1 MELVS
6 NVLITALLIG
16 LALIA
21 VYGAY
26 MFIDGTAEVKAW
38 DHMLKTF
45 DSHKGINLD
54 KDAAALKKKYK
65 KELLIGLTILVV
77 AILIMSTM
85 YHLAGMEW

>member
-1 MELVS
+1 MELIG
-6 NVLITALLIG
+6 NILITALLIS

-21 VYGAY
+21 VYGVY
-26 MFIDGTAEVKAW
+26 MFIDGTAEVKAY

-54 KDAAALKKKYK
+54 KDATALKKKYK
-65 KELLIGLTILVV
+65 KELLIGLAILAV

-85 YHLAGMEW
+85 YHLAVE

>member
-1 MELVS
+1 MELVF
-6 NVLITALLIG
+6 NVFWTTLLII
-16 LALIA
+16 LALIG
-21 VYGAY
+21 VYGVYAL
-26 MFIDGTAEVKAW
+26 IDGTAEVKAW

-77 AILIMSTM
+77 AILIMGTM
-85 YHLAGMEW
+85 YHLAGLE

>member
-6 NVLITALLIG
+6 NVLITAYS
-16 LALIA
+16 LIA

-38 DHMLKTF
+38 DHILKTF

-65 KELLIGLTILVV
+65 KELLIGLTILAV
-77 AILIMSTM
+77 AILIMSMM
-85 YHLAGMEW
+85 YHLAGME

>member
-1 MELVS
+1 MELVC
-6 NVLITALLIG
+6 NVLITALLIS
-16 LALIA
+16 LTLIA
-21 VYGAY
+21 VYTVY
-26 MFIDGTAEVKAW
+26 MLIDGTAEVKAW

-54 KDAAALKKKYK
+54 KDATALKKKYK

-85 YHLAGMEW
+85 YHLAGLE

>member
-1 MELVS
+1 MELVF
-6 NVLITALLIG
+6 NVFWSTLLII
-16 LALIA
+16 LALIG
-21 VYGAY
+21 VYGVYAL
-26 MFIDGTAEVKAW
+26 IDGTAEVKAW

-65 KELLIGLTILVV
+65 KELLIGLTILVA

-85 YHLAGMEW
+85 YHLAGLE

>member
-1 MELVS
+1 MELVC

-16 LALIA
+16 IALIA
-21 VYGAY
+21 VYAVY
-26 MFIDGTAEVKAW
+26 MLIDGTAEVKAW

-54 KDAAALKKKYK
+54 KDAAALKKKKYK

-85 YHLAGMEW
+85 YHLAGME

>member
-1 MELVS
+1 MELVC

-16 LALIA
+16 IALIA
-21 VYGAY
+21 VYAVY
-26 MFIDGTAEVKAW
+26 MLIDGTAEVKAW

-65 KELLIGLTILVV
+65 KELLIGTCILVV
-77 AILIMSTM
+77 ALLVMSTM
-85 YHLAGMEW
+85 YHLASME

>member
-1 MELVS
+1 MELVF
-6 NVLITALLIG
+6 NVFWTTLLII
-16 LALIA
+16 LALIG
-21 VYGAY
+21 VYGVYAL
-26 MFIDGTAEVKAW
+26 IDGTAEVKAW

-54 KDAAALKKKYK
+54 KDATALKKKYK

-85 YHLAGMEW
+85 YHLAGLE

>member
-1 MELVS
+1 MELVC

-16 LALIA
+16 IALIA
-21 VYGAY
+21 VYAVY
-26 MFIDGTAEVKAW
+26 MLIDGTAEVKAW

-65 KELLIGLTILVV
+65 KELLIDICILVV
-77 AILIMSTM
+77 ALLIMSTM
-85 YHLAGMEW
+85 YHLASME